1 MSEKIRKI
9 ISLTIV
15 AAIVVAT
22 LCCSSV
28 VWGDQ
33 NSEQASTIDSAL
45 FCQDLTRGDKSIQEL
60 LDGTLADKAGIGA
73 EYMVLAIRQHLQSCN
88 FDRYCEELKKYSQEN
103 PNLPASTQQKIAL
116 LLLAC
121 GGMIP
126 EQAAQVARDT
136 AGNQGI
142 MSWIFGLHLATN
154 TAEGALADSCLQQIL
169 NQQGTDGGWGVDASA
184 PTVDVTAMAIQAL
197 TPYRGEEEVDEAIF
211 RAVEFLKQ
219 AQLPSGGFMSYGV
232 ENCESLAQV
241 IIALSGLDVDMTSE
255 FVVEGKTLLQQ
266 LEVYKL
272 PSGGFGHTVDSAAT
286 LSTTAQA
293 VMALVALDRSQSQL
307 GPMYVL
313 DSYDFGPGSGDLDS
327 GKDDGSRPSG
337 TPAPAMTIKGIQI
350 AVGTAILLGGV
361 GFVAFRTYRR
371 RMGPVDAVA
380 VLLVALALAGF
391 VTFSEIETKEQYY
404 SYNLP
409 PITDQYETVT
419 LTIVGTDGVILE
431 TQTYALLEGDTVFD
445 LLYRSTRAQGIALDY
460 TSGLEAYVSGI
471 SGLYSGEHGGT
482 SGWMYSVDG
491 ETPNI
496 SCSSYV
502 LSPGEAV
509 VFYYSMTYQGGA
521 Q

>member
-45 FCQDLTRGDKSIQEL
+45 FCQDLTRGEKSIQEL

-73 EYMVLAIRQHLQSCN
+73 EYMVLAIRQHLQGCN

-219 AQLPSGGFMSYGV
+219 AQLPSGGF
-232 ENCESLAQV
+232 
-241 IIALSGLDVDMTSE
+241 
-255 FVVEGKTLLQQ
+255 
-266 LEVYKL
+266 
-272 PSGGFGHTVDSAAT
+272 
-286 LSTTAQA
+286 
-293 VMALVALDRSQSQL
+293 
-307 GPMYVL
+307 
-313 DSYDFGPGSGDLDS
+313 
-327 GKDDGSRPSG
+327 
-337 TPAPAMTIKGIQI
+337 
-350 AVGTAILLGGV
+350 
-361 GFVAFRTYRR
+361 
-371 RMGPVDAVA
+371 
-380 VLLVALALAGF
+380 
-391 VTFSEIETKEQYY
+391 
-404 SYNLP
+404 
-409 PITDQYETVT
+409 
-419 LTIVGTDGVILE
+419 
-431 TQTYALLEGDTVFD
+431 
-445 LLYRSTRAQGIALDY
+445 
-460 TSGLEAYVSGI
+460 
-471 SGLYSGEHGGT
+471 
-482 SGWMYSVDG
+482 
-491 ETPNI
+491 
-496 SCSSYV
+496 
-502 LSPGEAV
+502 
-509 VFYYSMTYQGGA
+509 
-521 Q
+521 

>member
-45 FCQDLTRGDKSIQEL
+45 FCQDLTRGEKSIQEL

-73 EYMVLAIRQHLQSCN
+73 EYMVLAIRQHLQGCN

-219 AQLPSGGFMSYGV
+219 AQLPSGGFLSYGV

-241 IIALSGLDVDMTSE
+241 IIALSGLGLDMNTE
-255 FVVEGKTLLQQ
+255 FVTEGRTLLQQ
-266 LEVYKL
+266 LERFRR
-272 PSGGFGHTVDSAAT
+272 PSGGFGHTADSAVT

-293 VMALVALDRSQSQL
+293 VMALVAWDRSCSGK
-307 GPMYVL
+307 GPIYVL
-313 DSYDFGPGSGDLDS
+313 DSYDFGPDSGDLDS

-350 AVGTAILLGGV
+350 ASGVAILLGGV
-361 GFVAFRTYRR
+361 SFIAVRTYRR
-371 RMGPVDAVA
+371 RMGPVDAA
-380 VLLVALALAGF
+380 ATLLATVALAGF
-391 VTFSEIETKEQYY
+391 VTFSKIETKEQYY

-409 PITDQYETVT
+409 PITDQSETVT
-419 LTIVGTDGVILE
+419 LTIVGTEGEILE

-445 LLYRSTRAQGIALDY
+445 LLYRSTRAHGIALDY

-471 SGLYSGEHGGT
+471 GGLYSGEYGGT